1 MGLCGAYH
9 LLDLYRCRIYLN
21 RMMITNMTHVH
32 LIGIGGSGLSAIAR
46 LLKESGY
53 TVTGSDRAL
62 TAFAA
67 DLQTAGVTIYIGHHP
82 RNIQGADWVVRS
94 SAIPDDNVEVIS
106 AQRAN
111 IPVYKRADFL
121 GKLMADKT
129 GIAIAGTHG
138 KTTTTAM
145 VAFLLSELGRDPS
158 FIVGGVLSNYQVN
171 ARAGK
176 GNPFVI
182 EADEYDRM
190 FLGLKPRIEVVTNL
204 EHDHPDCY
212 PTYEDM
218 VSAFESFVALLPVD
232 GILIGCVEDK
242 GAAALL
248 NKARREGR
256 NVIAYNVQADLTLNT
271 SHWMQARSLQP
282 NEQGGFEF
290 EATTNINESETA
302 HVALQVPGVHNV
314 RNALAALAVMT
325 ALGLPLKEAAA
336 KLSFFKGTGRRFEVK
351 GEKRGI
357 TVIDD
362 YAHHPT
368 EIKATLAAARA
379 RYSQQRI
386 WAVWQPHTYSR
397 TQALFYEFTLAF
409 KDADEVI
416 VLEIYPSREPKQDFS
431 SAEVVSAMAHP
442 SVRFIASLKDATEY
456 LLKHLRHN
464 DVLLVLS
471 AGDADQISS
480 NVLAGL

>member
-1 MGLCGAYH
+1 
-9 LLDLYRCRIYLN
+9 
-21 RMMITNMTHVH
+21 MTHVH

-53 TVTGSDRAL
+53 TVTGSDRML
-62 TAFAA
+62 STFAA

-82 RNIQGADWVVRS
+82 RNIQGADWIVRS
-94 SAIPDDNVEVIS
+94 SAIPDTNIEVL
-106 AQRAN
+106 AAKRAN

-121 GKLMADKT
+121 GKLMEDKT
-129 GIAIAGTHG
+129 GIAVAGTHG

-145 VAFLLSELGRDPS
+145 IAFLLTELGRDPS
-158 FIVGGVLSNYQVN
+158 FIAGGVLSNYNVN

-176 GNPFVI
+176 GKPFVI

-204 EHDHPDCY
+204 EHDHPDIY
-212 PTYEDM
+212 PTYQDM
-218 VSAFESFVALLPVD
+218 VSAFESFIALLPVD
-232 GILIGCVEDK
+232 GTLIGCVEDS

-256 NVIAYNVQADLTLNT
+256 NVIAYNLQAEMTINALQ
-271 SHWMQARSLQP
+271 WMQARSVKP
-282 NEQGGFEF
+282 NARGGFDF
-290 EATTNINESETA
+290 DATTNIGEIASA
-302 HVALQVPGVHNV
+302 HVSLQVPGEHNV
-314 RNALAALAVMT
+314 RNALAALAVIVE
-325 ALGLPLKEAAA
+325 LGLPLKEAAA
-336 KLSFFKGTGRRFEVK
+336 QLSFFKGAGRRFEVK

-379 RYSQQRI
+379 RYPHRRI

-397 TQALFYEFTLAF
+397 TQTLFYEFTRAF
-409 KDADEVI
+409 QDADEVI
-416 VLEIYPSREPKQDFS
+416 VTEIYPSREPKQDFS
-431 SAEVVSAMAHP
+431 SAEVVSGMPHLSA
-442 SVRFIASLKDATEY
+442 RFIASLEETTEY
-456 LLKHLRHN
+456 LLKHLRN
-464 DVLLVLS
+464 KDVLLVLS
-471 AGDADQISS
+471 AGDADQIST